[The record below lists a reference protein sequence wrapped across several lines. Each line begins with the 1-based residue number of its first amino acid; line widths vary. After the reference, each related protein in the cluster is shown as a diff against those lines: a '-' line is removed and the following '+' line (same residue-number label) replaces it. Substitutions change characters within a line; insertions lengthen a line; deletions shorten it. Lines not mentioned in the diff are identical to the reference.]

1 MVDMRASRLVP
12 GALGAGLLLLA
23 LVRLAAS
30 AVGEPVSSFTRD
42 TIAVA
47 GVPWYTGSVS
57 LITNMVWAAATA
69 LAVFVGWAAPRARR
83 QMLALG
89 GFTLVLTVDDAMLIH
104 DRIGPGHGVPEKV
117 FPAVYG
123 VLALLLLWEMLR
135 ASTRPV
141 ALTFV
146 LGGALLA
153 VSVAFDVVFH
163 DLSFLVEDGSKLL
176 GALVWTTVPVL
187 TYAAQRPSSGVGGAA
202 LSPDTVRASR

>member
-1 MVDMRASRLVP
+1 
-12 GALGAGLLLLA
+12 
-23 LVRLAAS
+23 
-30 AVGEPVSSFTRD
+30 VGEPVSSFTRD
-42 TIAVA
+42 TIALANVA
-47 GVPWYTGSVS
+47 WYTGSVS

-69 LAVFVGWAAPRARR
+69 LALFVGWAAPRARR

-89 GFTLVLTVDDAMLIH
+89 AFTLVLAVDDAMLIH

-141 ALTFV
+141 ALTFL
-146 LGGALLA
+146 LGCALLG

-176 GALVWTTVPVL
+176 GAMVWTTVPVL
-187 TYAAQRPSSGVGGAA
+187 TYAAAQEPTSGRGGAV